1 MVREQASHG
10 RSREGGLNMK
20 KFLIILIAVVV
31 LVLSVY
37 PASAFAESRSVTAL
51 SVSCVKGQVSYS
63 GTVASGVKAAAV
75 LLFDPD
81 GSLMMMD
88 TCGVT
93 SGGAFSGTMSAN
105 LTLTGAYTVKA
116 SDYEGG
122 AFTEKT
128 FSLYSITYHLN
139 GGANNAANPSLYSS
153 TENVSLLAPTRSGY
167 RFSGWYTE
175 SAFTT
180 KVTGWNAGE
189 TGDKNL
195 YAKWR
200 KNSYASDPEPTV
212 MPLPTVTPVP
222 TTSPAQTPA
231 PIQGPV
237 VKVDESGIDTSVN
250 QGNVRAVVDD
260 SALQQAIEQILQG
273 ISSGQ
278 IKPGEAVIELPK
290 VGLPPGITQGSI
302 EFDIESARLMAENG
316 ISVRTQIGNAVID
329 IPAAV
334 LGQAA
339 EAEGA
344 SSVRIVSGREENLD
358 GADNGLFM
366 LTSGEQGQLIG
377 SPYSFALELLLADG
391 SVQNITA
398 FDGTVSITIKL
409 TDEELASIE
418 NPDNL
423 KMVYVNPQTG
433 ETEVLESVFD
443 REAGTLTFYTSHFSV
458 FQLMEVGK
466 AVLDKPTNLWWILWV
481 VLGLAIVGA
490 LGIIYFTVRKRRL
503 NNE

>member
-1 MVREQASHG
+1 
-10 RSREGGLNMK
+10 MK
-20 KFLIILIAVVV
+20 KLLIILTAIVV

-37 PASAFAESRSVTAL
+37 PVSAFAENRSVTAL

-93 SGGAFSGTMSAN
+93 SGGAFSGTISAG
-105 LTLTGAYTVKA
+105 LTRSGTYSVKA
-116 SDYEGG
+116 SNYEGG

-139 GGANNAANPSLYSS
+139 GGANNAANPSVYSS
-153 TENVSLLAPTRSGY
+153 TESISLLNPTRSGY

-175 SAFTT
+175 STFTT
-180 KVTGWNAGE
+180 KATGWSAGE

-200 KNSYASDPEPTV
+200 KISSTSDPEPTV
-212 MPLPTVTPVP
+212 TPLPTVTPVP
-222 TTSPAQTPA
+222 TTSPTQTPGTF
-231 PIQGPV
+231 QGSV
-237 VKVDESGIDTSVN
+237 IKLDESSVKTHIN
-250 QGNVRAVVDD
+250 QSTVRAVVDD

-273 ISSGQ
+273 ISLGQ

-290 VGLPPGITQGSI
+290 VELPPGTTLGSI
-302 EFDIESARLMAENG
+302 EFDTELAQMMADNG
-316 ISVRTQIGNAVID
+316 ISVRTQIGTALID

-334 LGQAA
+334 LGQTA
-339 EAEGA
+339 GS
-344 SSVRIVSGREENLD
+344 SSVRIVSAREESLA
-358 GADNGLFM
+358 GTDNGLFM
-366 LTSGEQGQLIG
+366 LSAGEQGNVIG
-377 SPYSFALELLLADG
+377 TPYSFALELLMADG
-391 SVQNITA
+391 SVQNLTD
-398 FDGTVSITIKL
+398 FDGSVSITIKL
-409 TDEELASIE
+409 TEEELAAIE

-466 AVLDKPTNLWWILWV
+466 AVLVKSTNLWWVLWV
-481 VLGLAIVGA
+481 VLGLAIVGV
-490 LGIIYFTVRKRRL
+490 LVIICFLVRKRRL

>member
-1 MVREQASHG
+1 MAQELASHG
-10 RSREGGLNMK
+10 RSREGGLTMK
-20 KFLIILIAVVV
+20 KLLIILTVVFI
-31 LVLSVY
+31 LVLCVY
-37 PASAFAESRSVTAL
+37 PVSAFAENQSVTAL

-81 GSLMMMD
+81 GNLMMMD

-93 SGGAFSGTMSAN
+93 SGGAFSGTISAG
-105 LTLTGAYTVKA
+105 LTRSGTYTVKA
-116 SDYEGG
+116 SNYEGG
-122 AFTEKT
+122 AFIEKT
-128 FSLYSITYHLN
+128 FSIYSISYHLN
-139 GGANNAANPSLYSS
+139 GGTNNTANPSVYSS
-153 TENVSLLAPTRSGY
+153 TESISLLNPTRSGY
-167 RFSGWYTE
+167 RFSGWYAE
-175 SAFTT
+175 SSFKT

-200 KNSYASDPEPTV
+200 KISSTSDPVPT
-212 MPLPTVTPVP
+212 MTPLPTVTPVP
-222 TTSPAQTPA
+222 TTSPTQTPA

-237 VKVDESGIDTSVN
+237 VKVDESGINTSVN

-273 ISSGQ
+273 IISGQ

-290 VGLPPGITQGSI
+290 VELPPGTTLGSI
-302 EFDIESARLMAENG
+302 EFDTELAQIMAENG
-316 ISVRTQIGNAVID
+316 ISVRTQIGTALID

-334 LGQAA
+334 LAQTVGS
-339 EAEGA
+339 
-344 SSVRIVSGREENLD
+344 SSVRIVSGREEYLT
-358 GADNGLFM
+358 GTDNGMFM
-366 LTSGEQGQLIG
+366 LSAGEQGQLIG
-377 SPYSFALELLLADG
+377 SPYSFALELLMADG
-391 SVQNITA
+391 SVQNLTA

-409 TDEELASIE
+409 TEEELAAIE

-443 REAGTLTFYTSHFSV
+443 REAGTLTFYTSHFSSV

-466 AVLDKPTNLWWILWV
+466 AVLVKSTNLWWILWV

-490 LGIIYFTVRKRRL
+490 LVIIYFLVRKRRL

>member
-1 MVREQASHG
+1 
-10 RSREGGLNMK
+10 MK
-20 KFLIILIAVVV
+20 KLLIMLTAVVV
-31 LVLSVY
+31 LVLSVC
-37 PASAFAESRSVTAL
+37 PVSAFAVNQSVTAL
-51 SVSCVKGQVSYS
+51 NVSCEKGQISYS

-75 LLFDPD
+75 LLFDSD
-81 GSLMMMD
+81 GNLMMMD

-93 SGGAFSGTMSAN
+93 SGGAFSGIMSAN
-105 LTLTGAYTVKA
+105 LTRAGAYTVKA

-122 AFTEKT
+122 VFTEKT
-128 FSLYSITYHLN
+128 FTLYSITYHLN
-139 GGANNAANPSLYSS
+139 GGANNVANPSVYSL
-153 TENVSLLAPTRSGY
+153 TESVSLLAPTRSRY
-167 RFSGWYTE
+167 RFSGWYAE

-180 KVTGWNAGE
+180 KVTGWSAGE

-200 KNSYASDPEPTV
+200 EISYASDPEPTV
-212 MPLPTVTPVP
+212 TPLPTVTPVP

-273 ISSGQ
+273 IISGQ

-290 VGLPPGITQGSI
+290 VELPPGTTLGSI
-302 EFDIESARLMAENG
+302 EFDTELAQIMAENG
-316 ISVRTQIGNAVID
+316 ISVRTQIGNAMID
-329 IPAAV
+329 MPAAV
-334 LGQAA
+334 LAQAA
-339 EAEGA
+339 GIEGA
-344 SSVRIVSGREENLD
+344 SSVHIVSGREENLT
-358 GADNGLFM
+358 GTDNGLFM
-366 LTSGEQGQLIG
+366 LSAGEQGQLIG
-377 SPYSFALELLLADG
+377 SPYSFALEVLMADG
-391 SVQNITA
+391 SVQNLTA

-409 TDEELASIE
+409 TEEELAAIG

-443 REAGTLTFYTSHFSV
+443 AQSGTLTFHTTHFSV
-458 FQLMEVGK
+458 FQIMEVENV
-466 AVLDKPTNLWWILWV
+466 VLDESANLWWVLWI
-481 VLGLAIVGA
+481 VLGLAVLSA
-490 LGIIYFTVRKRRL
+490 LVIMFITVRKRRL

>member
-1 MVREQASHG
+1 
-10 RSREGGLNMK
+10 MK
-20 KFLIILIAVVV
+20 KLLIILTAVLL
-31 LVLSVY
+31 LVMSVY
-37 PASAFAESRSVTAL
+37 PVSALADSRPVATL
-51 SVSCVKGQVSYS
+51 NVSCTKGQVSYS

-81 GSLMMMD
+81 GNLMMMD

-93 SGGAFSGTMSAN
+93 SGSAFSGTISAGLN
-105 LTLTGAYTVKA
+105 RVGTYTVKA
-116 SDYEGG
+116 SNYEGG

-139 GGANNAANPSLYSS
+139 GGANNAANPSVYSS
-153 TENVSLLAPTRSGY
+153 TESVSLLNPTRSGY

-175 SAFTT
+175 GTFTT
-180 KVTGWNAGE
+180 KLTGWSAGE
-189 TGDKNL
+189 TGDKSL

-200 KNSYASDPEPTV
+200 KISYSSDPEPT
-212 MPLPTVTPVP
+212 MTPLPTVTPVP
-222 TTSPAQTPA
+222 TTSPTQTA

-250 QGNVRAVVDD
+250 QGNVTAVVDD

-273 ISSGQ
+273 ISTGD

-290 VGLPPGITQGSI
+290 VELPPDTTLGSI
-302 EFDIESARLMAENG
+302 EFDAELAQIIAENG
-316 ISVRTQIGNAVID
+316 ISVRSQIGNAVID
-329 IPAAV
+329 VPAAV
-334 LGQAA
+334 LAQT
-339 EAEGA
+339 EGS
-344 SSVRIVSGREENLD
+344 SSVRIVSNREESLT
-358 GADNGLFM
+358 GTENGMFM
-366 LTSGEQGQLIG
+366 LSAGEQGQLIG
-377 SPYSFALELLLADG
+377 SPYSFALELLMADG
-391 SVQNITA
+391 SVQNLTD

-409 TDEELASIE
+409 TEEELAAIE
-418 NPDNL
+418 NTDNL

-466 AVLDKPTNLWWILWV
+466 AVLVKSTNLWWILWV

-490 LGIIYFTVRKRRL
+490 LAITYFLVRKRRL
-503 NNE
+503 NNDRMIL